1 VTGTQSPARRL
12 AAQAV
17 ALPARA
23 LLGLLWV
30 YRRLVSPLLPR
41 SCRYYP
47 SCSAYAEQA
56 VRTHGVVR
64 GSWLAIRRLG
74 RCHPW
79 TPGGVDHVPPR
90 RGEAGEAADPATADV
105 ASHDS
110 TSTGA

>member
-1 VTGTQSPARRL
+1 MSTDRR
-12 AAQAV
+12 AAGSRLV
-17 ALPARA
+17 ALLVSLPARLA
-23 LLGLLWV
+23 LGLLWG
-30 YRRLVSPLLPR
+30 YRHLVSPLLPR

-64 GSWLAIRRLG
+64 GSWLALRRLG

-90 RGEAGEAADPATADV
+90 RGDVAGEPSGPVPAA
-105 ASHDS
+105 SDS

>member
-1 VTGTQSPARRL
+1 MTSEVSVGRRGL
-12 AAQAV
+12 ALV
-17 ALPARA
+17 VSLPSRA

-30 YRRLVSPLLPR
+30 YRRGVSPMLPR
-41 SCRYYP
+41 TCRFYP

-56 VRTHGVVR
+56 VRTHGVLR
-64 GSWLAIRRLG
+64 GSWLAVRRLG

-90 RGEAGEAADPATADV
+90 RDASTAAGVVPDHPV
-105 ASHDS
+105 SHDS

>member
-1 VTGTQSPARRL
+1 MTAPLATAARALGR
-12 AAQAV
+12 
-17 ALPARA
+17 LPARA
-23 LLGLLWV
+23 ALGLLWV
-30 YRRLVSPLLPR
+30 YRTLVSPLLPP

-64 GSWLAIRRLG
+64 GGWLALRRLG

-90 RGEAGEAADPATADV
+90 PASRTA
-105 ASHDS
+105 
-110 TSTGA
+110 TGA

>member
-1 VTGTQSPARRL
+1 MTGEESTARRL
-12 AAQAV
+12 AALV
-17 ALPARA
+17 VSLPSRA

-56 VRTHGVVR
+56 VRTHGVVG
-64 GSWLAIRRLG
+64 GSWLAVRRLG

-90 RGEAGEAADPATADV
+90 RGAAAPSDASSPST